1 MNYFE
6 ILGISFGL
14 LAFLKPFYM
23 HILPWN
29 EMKGIEKAYA
39 EKRPVWVI
47 PTAIAGILLVAFTW
61 YKEVTTAIPYSIII
75 TLLFSLTLIKAV
87 FFLVDYQK
95 FQKWVSGMLQKERG
109 KQIILVDIGASV
121 FGLLLIIV
129 SVLLY

>member
-39 EKRPVWVI
+39 EKRPAWVV

-61 YKEVTTAIPYSIII
+61 YKEVTTAIPYSILI

-87 FFLVDYQK
+87 YFLFDYKK
-95 FQKWVSGMLQKERG
+95 FQQWVSGMLKRERG
-109 KQIILVDIGASV
+109 KQIILVDIGASA

-129 SVLLY
+129 SVLVF

>member
-6 ILGISFGL
+6 ILGISFGF

-39 EKRPVWVI
+39 EKRPTWVI

-61 YKEVTTAIPYSIII
+61 YKEVTTTIPYSILI
-75 TLLFSLTLIKAV
+75 TLLFSLTLVKAV
-87 FFLVDYQK
+87 YFLFDYKK
-95 FQKWVSGMLQKERG
+95 FQQWVSGMLKRERG
-109 KQIILVDIGASV
+109 KQIILVDIGASA
-121 FGLLLIIV
+121 FGLILIVV
-129 SVLLY
+129 SVLVF

>member
-23 HILPWN
+23 HILPWD

-39 EKRPVWVI
+39 EKRPTWVV

-61 YKEVTTAIPYSIII
+61 YKEVTTAIPYSILI
-75 TLLFSLTLIKAV
+75 TLLFSLTLVKAV
-87 FFLVDYQK
+87 FFLFDYKK
-95 FQKWVSGMLQKERG
+95 FQQWVSGMLNREKG
-109 KQIILVDIGASV
+109 KQIILVDIGASA
-121 FGLLLIIV
+121 FGLLLIVV
-129 SVLLY
+129 SVLVF

>member
-6 ILGISFGL
+6 ILGISFGF

-39 EKRPVWVI
+39 EKRPTWVI

-61 YKEVTTAIPYSIII
+61 YKEVTTAIPYSILI
-75 TLLFSLTLIKAV
+75 TLLFSLTLVKAV
-87 FFLVDYQK
+87 YFLFDYKK
-95 FQKWVSGMLQKERG
+95 FQQWVSGMLKRERG
-109 KQIILVDIGASV
+109 KQIILVDIGASA
-121 FGLLLIIV
+121 FGLILIVV
-129 SVLLY
+129 SVLVF

>member
-29 EMKGIEKAYA
+29 EMKGIEKAYT
-39 EKRPVWVI
+39 EKRPAWII
-47 PTAIAGILLVAFTW
+47 PTATAGILLVAFTW
-61 YKEVTTAIPYSIII
+61 YKEITTAIPYSIII

-87 FFLVDYQK
+87 FFLFDYQK
-95 FQKWVSGMLQKERG
+95 FQKWVSGMLNRQKG
-109 KQIILVDIGASV
+109 KQIILVDIGASA
-121 FGLLLIIV
+121 FGLLLIVV
-129 SVLLY
+129 SVLLF